1 MRRVVG
7 YALIGLALF
16 LSAVYLLVFFEP
28 PSEAWRPLQMRL
40 LVLASVAG
48 MALLI
53 AWVGTTLLPRSE

>member
-7 YALIGLALF
+7 YSLIGLAFF
-16 LSAVYLLVFFEP
+16 LVAAYLLMFFEP

-40 LVLASVAG
+40 LILASVTG

-53 AWVGTTLLPRSE
+53 AWIGATLLPRGE